1 MKKYAYLTSIIFSFS
16 VALPFYSERHDK
28 KTILY
33 ANELLDHYIKDPAS
47 EKLYALKELKS
58 LTNKNPRNVK
68 IRSIY
73 LNILL
78 LEKHYV
84 QGLEQ
89 IKIINKTGPMA
100 LSKLNE
106 CLLTER
112 VGKDPGSC
120 YQQAAKLFSAKND
133 HDTNYILALKFSQ
146 DPNFRSERSRLVNAG
161 KINKEAENIID
172 MDKQTFLATFY
183 P

>member
-1 MKKYAYLTSIIFSFS
+1 MKKYAYLTFIIFSFS
-16 VALPFYSERHDK
+16 VALYFYSERHDK

-33 ANELLDHYIKDPAS
+33 ANRLLDRYIKDPAS
-47 EKLYALKELKS
+47 EKLYSLKKLKS

-68 IRSIY
+68 VRSIY

-78 LEKHYV
+78 LEKHYT

-89 IKIINKTGPMA
+89 IKIINKTSPVA

-106 CLLTER
+106 CLLIER
-112 VGKDPGSC
+112 VGKEPRSC
-120 YQQAAKLFSAKND
+120 YQQAVKLFRAKRN
-133 HDTNYILALKFSQ
+133 HDNNYILALKFSQ
-146 DPNFRSERSRLVNAG
+146 DPNFLSERYRLVNAG
-161 KINKEAENIID
+161 KITKEAENIID

>member
-1 MKKYAYLTSIIFSFS
+1 MKKYAYLTFIIFSFS
-16 VALPFYSERHDK
+16 LALYFYSEHHDK

-33 ANELLDHYIKDPAS
+33 ANGLLDRYIKDPAS
-47 EKLYALKELKS
+47 ERFYALKELKS

-78 LEKHYV
+78 LEKHYT

-89 IKIINKTGPMA
+89 IKIINKNSPIA
-100 LSKLNE
+100 LYKLNE
-106 CLLTER
+106 CLLIER
-112 VGKDPGSC
+112 VGKEPRSC
-120 YQQAAKLFSAKND
+120 YQQAVKLFRAKRN
-133 HDTNYILALKFSQ
+133 HDNNYILALKFSQ
-146 DPNFRSERSRLVNAG
+146 DPNFLSERYRLVNAG
-161 KINKEAENIID
+161 KITKEAENIID

>member
-1 MKKYAYLTSIIFSFS
+1 MKKYAFLTFIIFSFS
-16 VALPFYSERHDK
+16 LALYFYSEHHDK

-33 ANELLDHYIKDPAS
+33 ASGLLDRYLKDPAS
-47 EKLYALKELKS
+47 QRFYTLTELNS
-58 LTNKNPRNVK
+58 LMNKNPKNVK
-68 IRSIY
+68 VRSIY

-89 IKIINKTGPMA
+89 IKIINKTSPMA

-112 VGKDPGSC
+112 VGKEPGSC
-120 YQQAAKLFSAKND
+120 YQQAAKLFSAKNN